1 MVETRR
7 GGSAAAANPG
17 GGGRGGG
24 NAGRG
29 GSKRPAPSASPSPV
43 ASPTKRGKAG
53 AEDEAPEP
61 KERRPRWWKSSGPS
75 EVNGTGKPPS
85 PRMQEQPPR
94 RPWARL
100 LAQYPQTAHVLIFG
114 DKISVGRCDN
124 CHICLDDQAVTGK
137 LCMLRHLQQGGPCE
151 LKVTG
156 QGLVVV
162 NGTRIIPGAKVPLRG
177 GDEVMFGR
185 GAKHAYI
192 FEHPLRDTEVTNAV
206 LIGTQNLADTGPTIL
221 ASGCNNLKEPLV
233 ESAPENQ
240 SDFRCPNPPVT
251 LPPSGWQTFK
261 DGLKQGILNPKDIDV
276 NLDHFPYYLSE
287 STKEILLSYALP
299 HLQKFGK
306 SLPKIRSLNQRILL
320 SGPSG
325 SEIYR
330 EKLIMALAKHFDA
343 RLLILDSLTLQTSSN
358 DAKLDDAPC
367 SSRDIE
373 GTSNINT
380 FREGDRVE
388 YIGNGS
394 LNLILRGPAY
404 GSRGKV
410 VLVFEKNRLS
420 KVGVRFDFPITYGN
434 DLGGLCEE
442 KHGFYCHAVQLRLD
456 SSGGEEVDSVA
467 LGKLMEVISEE
478 SESSNLIVLLK
489 DVELLAKSGELHAS
503 LRSDLPRGVLI
514 IGSHTQADS
523 RNDQSHPGGFHV
535 PWILSGNQAVL
546 NNVQKTLGT
555 GSHEISR
562 SATNSEEHLNNLF
575 PNKISIKLPQDEAL
589 LSDLKKQL
597 QRDTETLKAKS
608 NVFNIR
614 KFLTSREIE
623 CNDFQE
629 LSIKDRLLTNEDVD
643 KILGSAISH
652 HLQHNKPPTDG
663 KMILQIES
671 LKHGLDML
679 QNTLRGSKRSKNTQK
694 DAVTENDFEKEVL
707 SNVLSPNDTGITFED
722 IGALDNVKETLKEL
736 VMLPLQRPELFSKGQ
751 LRKPVKGI
759 LLFGPPGTGKTMLAK
774 AVATESGANFINVSM
789 SIITSKVFGESEKYV
804 KAVFSL
810 ASKISPAVIFVDEVD
825 SLLAKRG
832 SEREH
837 EAMRKIKNEFMVNWD
852 GLRTKEQERVLVLGA
867 TNRPYDLDDAVIR
880 RFPRR
885 IMVSLP
891 DASNREKI
899 LKVLL
904 SKETLTPDVDL
915 ESVANMTEGYS
926 GSDLKNLCITAAYC
940 PIREILEKEKKEKSS
955 AIAEGRPEPPLYGKE
970 DVRPLQM
977 DDLKFALGQVC
988 ASLSPDSASIN
999 QIVQWNNEFGDGGSR
1014 KKETLSYFV

>member
-7 GGSAAAANPG
+7 GSPAAANPG
-17 GGGRGGG
+17 SGGRGGG
-24 NAGRG
+24 NADRGR
-29 GSKRPAPSASPSPV
+29 SKRPATSASPV

-53 AEDEAPEP
+53 AEDEASEP
-61 KERRPRWWKSSGPS
+61 KEPPAAAAAGKSSGPS
-75 EVNGTGKPPS
+75 EVNGTGKPLPQK
-85 PRMQEQPPR
+85 QEQPR

-100 LAQYPQTAHVLIFG
+100 LAQDPQLKEMQLSAENTDSTAHVPICG
-114 DKISVGRCDN
+114 NGISVGRRDN
-124 CHICLDDQAVTGK
+124 CHICLDDQAASRN
-137 LCMLRHLQQGGPCE
+137 LCMLRHLQEGGPCE
-151 LKVTG
+151 LEVTG
-156 QGLVVV
+156 QNGSVVV
-162 NGTRIIPGAKVPLRG
+162 NGTHIIPGAKVPLRE
-177 GDEVMFGR
+177 GDE
-185 GAKHAYI
+185 I
-192 FEHPLRDTEVTNAV
+192 FEHPLRDTEVTNAA
-206 LIGTQNLADTGPTIL
+206 LIGTQNSADTGPTIL
-221 ASGCNNLKEPLV
+221 ASGCNNLKGALV

-261 DGLKQGILNPKDIDV
+261 DGLKHGILNPKDIDV
-276 NLDHFPYYLSE
+276 TLDHFPYYLSD
-287 STKEILLSYALP
+287 STKEILLSSAFP
-299 HLQKFGK
+299 HLEKKFGK

-325 SEIYR
+325 SEIYQ
-330 EKLIMALAKHFDA
+330 EKLIKALAKHFDA
-343 RLLILDSLTLQTSSN
+343 RLLILDSLTLGDTSSN
-358 DAKLDDAPC
+358 NAKMDDAPC

-388 YIGNGS
+388 YIGNGF
-394 LNLILRGPAY
+394 LNLIPRGPAY

-410 VLVFEKNRLS
+410 VLAFEKTRLS
-420 KVGVRFDFPITYGN
+420 KVGVRFDNPIAYGN
-434 DLGGLCEE
+434 DLGA
-442 KHGFYCHAVQLRLD
+442 FQLRPD

-467 LGKLMEVISEE
+467 LGKLIEVISEE
-478 SESSNLIVLLK
+478 SKSSNLIVLLK
-489 DVELLAKSGELHAS
+489 DVESLAKSRELHAS
-503 LRSDLPRGVLI
+503 LRSELPRGVLI
-514 IGSHTQADS
+514 IGSHTQADR
-523 RNDQSHPGGFHV
+523 RNDQSYPGGFYV
-535 PWILSGNQAVL
+535 PSLLSGNQAVL
-546 NNVQKTLGT
+546 TIIHKTLGT
-555 GSHEISR
+555 GLHKISR

-575 PNKISIKLPQDEAL
+575 PNKICIKLPQDEAQ

-597 QRDTETLKAKS
+597 QRDTETLKAKA
-608 NVFNIR
+608 NVLNIR

-623 CNDFQE
+623 CNDLQE

-643 KILGSAISH
+643 KIVGSAIIH
-652 HLQHNKPPTDG
+652 HLQHNKSPTDG

-671 LKHGLDML
+671 LKHGLNML
-679 QNTLRGSKRSKNTQK
+679 QNTHRGSKRSKNALK
-694 DAVTENDFEKEVL
+694 DVVTENDFEQEVL
-707 SNVLSPNDTGITFED
+707 SNVLSANDTGVTFED
-722 IGALDNVKETLKEL
+722 IGALDNVKETLREL

-774 AVATESGANFINVSM
+774 AVATEAGANFINVSM
-789 SIITSKVFGESEKYV
+789 SIITSKMFGESEKYV

-832 SEREH
+832 SQGEH

-852 GLRTKEQERVLVLGA
+852 GLRTKEQERILVLGA

-891 DASNREKI
+891 DASHRGKI

-904 SKETLTPDVDL
+904 SKETLAPDVDL
-915 ESVANMTEGYS
+915 KSVANMTEGYS
-926 GSDLKNLCITAAYC
+926 GSDLKNLCVTAAHC

-955 AIAEGRPEPPLYGKE
+955 AIAEGRPEPPLYGSE
-970 DVRPLQM
+970 DVRPLRM
-977 DDLKFALGQVC
+977 DDLKSALGQVC
-988 ASLSPDSASIN
+988 ATVSTN

-1014 KKETLSYFV
+1014 KKETLPYFM